1 MTPVFV
7 DTSGIVALM
16 WARDTWHRAAKAA
29 WKRLLATRAPLVTT
43 DLVLAESVTL
53 ARSRGGYEVSLKLG
67 EALRKPPFEM
77 VWSTPDRFDAAWSL
91 YKKYSDHEL
100 SLCDCVSFAVMLDRG
115 ATTAFAYDK
124 DFETVGFLR
133 AR

>member
-16 WARDTWHRAAKAA
+16 WARDRWHRAAKAA
-29 WKRLLATRAPLVTT
+29 WKRLLAARVALLTT

-53 ARSRGGYEVSLKLG
+53 ARSRGGFDVSVKLG
-67 EALRKPPFEM
+67 EALRKPPFEIL
-77 VWSTPDRFDAAWSL
+77 WSTPERVDAAWSL
-91 YKKYSDHEL
+91 YKKHRDHEL

-115 ATTAFAYDK
+115 AATAFAYDD
-124 DFETVGFLR
+124 DFEAVGFLR

>member
-16 WARDTWHRAAKAA
+16 WSRDRWHRAAKVA
-29 WKRLLATRAPLVTT
+29 WKRLLAARTPLVTT
-43 DLVLAESVTL
+43 DLVLAESVAL
-53 ARSRGGYEVSLKLG
+53 ARSRGGYEVSVRLG
-67 EALRKPPFEM
+67 EALRKPPFEIL
-77 VWSTPDRFDAAWSL
+77 WSTPERIAAAWSL

-115 ATTAFAYDK
+115 ATTAFAYDD
-124 DFETVGFLR
+124 DFEAVGFRR

>member
-1 MTPVFV
+1 MKPVFV

-16 WARDTWHRAAKAA
+16 WARDRWHRAAKIA
-29 WKRLLATRAPLVTT
+29 WRGLLTKRTPLVTT
-43 DLVLAESVTL
+43 DLVLAESVAL
-53 ARSRGGYEVSLKLG
+53 ARSRGGFDVSVKLG

-77 VWSTPDRFDAAWSL
+77 LWSTADRIDAAWTL
-91 YKKYSDHEL
+91 YKKYRDHEL

-115 ATTAFAYDK
+115 ATTAFAYDE
-124 DFETVGFLR
+124 DFENVGFLR